1 MAKSQNQK
9 AKILYLERM
18 MRETGENHVMT
29 MQEILAGLTEY
40 GICAERKSIY
50 DDFEALRA
58 FGMDVRFK
66 RGKSGG
72 YYLAGQVIE
81 EAGNANEACVGE
93 AVEVMQEA
101 CAAEA
106 GDAMQ
111 EACAAETDDIMQEAC
126 AAGQEVFAA
135 EDDYSGGEMSNI
147 PGTNW
152 SFGQVHAGN
161 DSNEEEVQKLMKL
174 SFSKEKDPEVRA
186 YFGTLSEYKEKGEDM
201 FTACVTYANDPKFFG
216 WLTAMGKDVKILKP
230 KKLAQ
235 SYRDYLKGIMKAY
248 K

>member
-93 AVEVMQEA
+93 AVEV
-101 CAAEA
+101 
-106 GDAMQ
+106 
-111 EACAAETDDIMQEAC
+111 MQEAC

>member
-101 CAAEA
+101 CAA
-106 GDAMQ
+106 
-111 EACAAETDDIMQEAC
+111 
-126 AAGQEVFAA
+126 GQEVFAA

-174 SFSKEKDPEVRA
+174 SFSKEKAPEVRA